1 MHHRLS
7 LVSLGCL
14 IFGASKMLAQG
25 VPDYERPPVNYSA
38 STPHDAVAELE
49 RRIAAGQLQLTGTA
63 APMLRTL
70 LRELKVPVAS
80 QIVVFS
86 KTSLQR
92 SRITPK
98 RPRVLYFSDSAYV
111 GWVPGGV
118 FEVTTIDPQ
127 LGPVFYS
134 FDPQAARNGR
144 AAFVRDSD
152 CLRCH
157 GGTFVRGIPAV
168 FVRSVFPSGNG
179 EPLYRHGSEVVD
191 DQTPFEKRWGGWY
204 VTGYTGSV
212 NHRGNALASEQDDQL
227 VFTPTTKRPTTLGEY
242 FDPSDYLAD
251 TSDVVALLVCEHQ
264 LAVQNSL
271 TRAAFDCRKMLV
283 YQKALQTDLKETVT
297 DEPTYDSVKSVFAH
311 AVEDVIDRLLC
322 RGEAPLP
329 DGAVGHAAFRQ
340 VFAQDAPRSRA
351 GHALK
356 DLQLRDH
363 IFAHR
368 CSYLIYS
375 DSFRSLPEL
384 LKARIIARLGDVLR
398 GRDQGDRYA
407 YIGPEEKQRIYD
419 ILRETHPDFKLRW
432 TESKS

>member
-1 MHHRLS
+1 MNHRHTLTLLCCLS
-7 LVSLGCL
+7 L
-14 IFGASKMLAQG
+14 GAARASAQG
-25 VPDYERPPVNYSA
+25 VPDYERPPINYSA
-38 STPHDAVAELE
+38 TAPHDAVAQLE
-49 RRIAAGQLQLTGTA
+49 RRIAAGELKLGGTA
-63 APMLRTL
+63 GPMLRAL
-70 LRELKVPVAS
+70 LRELKVPAES
-80 QIVVFS
+80 QIMVFS

-92 SRITPK
+92 TRINPK

-111 GWVPGGV
+111 GWVPGGL

-127 LGPVFYS
+127 LGPIFYS

-168 FVRSVFPSGNG
+168 FVRSVFPSVTG

-191 DQTPFEKRWGGWY
+191 EQTPFEKRWGGWY
-204 VTGYTGSV
+204 VTGYTGTV
-212 NHRGNALASEQDDQL
+212 NHRGNVLATEQDDQL
-227 VFTPTTKRPTTLGEY
+227 VFAPTDKRPMTLGEY
-242 FDPSDYLAD
+242 FDPSDYLAN

-264 LAVQNSL
+264 LSVQNTL

-283 YQKALQTDLKETVT
+283 YQKALQTDLKEKVT

-311 AVEDVIDRLLC
+311 AIEDVLDRLLC

-329 DGAVGHAAFRQ
+329 EGATGGEAFRRAFGQ
-340 VFAQDAPRSRA
+340 GAPRSRA

-356 DLQLRDH
+356 DLRLREH
-363 IFAHR
+363 IFANR

-375 DSFRSLPEL
+375 DSFRSLPEP
-384 LKARIIARLGDVLR
+384 LKVRIIARLGDVLR
-398 GRDQGDRYA
+398 GRDPGDRYNH
-407 YIGPEEKQRIYD
+407 IGPEEKQRIYD
-419 ILRETHPDFKLRW
+419 ILIETHPDCKVRW
-432 TESKS
+432 AESKS